1 MGKEAEPLSPQCSP
15 IFFLSAPPPP
25 PRRRLRPS
33 YSCHPLN
40 NDSSTTTT
48 HLSPRT
54 ACQQPTPRRTQ
65 IMESSS
71 NSSNNGSSSG
81 MITIHLSLT
90 SSPTTPRIDL
100 AIDSG
105 GSISALELQT
115 KVSEATNIPP
125 SRLRLIYGGR
135 VVIVQAPRPPPPPS
149 ERPQNVLVEY
159 GIVAGSVVHVV
170 AGPTERES
178 AVDARTAT
186 GNARSMAGLASLGDT
201 TSTTTSSSSSSNNNS
216 STLPCTFD
224 NNFNTN
230 NNTTSSSSSSSSLTE
245 ALITLQT
252 NNNAHVY
259 HTALATSNKIF
270 TNIITHVR

>member
-1 MGKEAEPLSPQCSP
+1 MFLCFYFFLGTLQIIGVGKEAEPLSPQCS
-15 IFFLSAPPPP
+15 LGTTTS
-25 PRRRLRPS
+25 S
-33 YSCHPLN
+33 TTTTTTNPLN

-71 NSSNNGSSSG
+71 SNNNGSSSS

-90 SSPTTPRIDL
+90 SSPTSPRINL

-115 KVSEATNIPP
+115 QVSEATNIPP

-135 VVIVQAPRPPPPPS
+135 VVVVQAPRPPPPPS

-159 GIVAGSVVHVV
+159 GIVDGSVVHVV
-170 AGPTERES
+170 AGPTES

-186 GNARSMAGLASLGDT
+186 GNARSMAGLASLVDT
-201 TSTTTSSSSSSNNNS
+201 TSTTTSSSSNNNS

-224 NNFNTN
+224 NNFNAN
-230 NNTTSSSSSSSSLTE
+230 NNTTSSSSSLTE

>member
-1 MGKEAEPLSPQCSP
+1 MLTHFFSLGTTTPPQ
-15 IFFLSAPPPP
+15 
-25 PRRRLRPS
+25 RRRRPS

-159 GIVAGSVVHVV
+159 GIVDGSVVHVV
-170 AGPTERES
+170 AGPTES
-178 AVDARTAT
+178 AVNATTAT

-201 TSTTTSSSSSSNNNS
+201 TSTTTSSSSSSNNNNG
-216 STLPCTFD
+216 TLPCTFD
-224 NNFNTN
+224 NNFNAN
-230 NNTTSSSSSSSSLTE
+230 NNTTSSSSSSLTE

>member
-1 MGKEAEPLSPQCSP
+1 MRATIAADAPHLSPPQ
-15 IFFLSAPPPP
+15 
-25 PRRRLRPS
+25 RRRRPS

-71 NSSNNGSSSG
+71 NNNGSSSS

-135 VVIVQAPRPPPPPS
+135 VVAVQAPRPPPPPS

-159 GIVAGSVVHVV
+159 GIVDGSVVHVV
-170 AGPTERES
+170 AGQTKRES
-178 AVDARTAT
+178 AVNNATTAT
-186 GNARSMAGLASLGDT
+186 GNARSMAGLASLVDT
-201 TSTTTSSSSSSNNNS
+201 TSTTTSSSSSNNNS
-216 STLPCTFD
+216 STLPYTFD
-224 NNFNTN
+224 NNFNAN
-230 NNTTSSSSSSSSLTE
+230 NNTTSSSSLTE